1 MSAILTKITSALS
14 GDLAFRVVV
23 FVLLF
28 ICAMYFGKN
37 QMVSIVLSFYPAT
50 LLYNSFP
57 FINKFIVLSGDRGV
71 ILNKVGIFLIFFVMT
86 NFAIRKYISSYNE
99 SSSALKNGGLAFAVL
114 ILLLLFSYTTVSLDT
129 VHNFSSSIDVL
140 FAGGDRV
147 FWWNLAP
154 LAILIFI

>member
-1 MSAILTKITSALS
+1 MSVILTKITSALS
-14 GDLAFRVVV
+14 GDLVFLVVV
-23 FVLLF
+23 FAVLF

-57 FINKFIVLSGDRGV
+57 FINKFIVLTGEKLV
-71 ILNKVGIFLIFFVMT
+71 ILNKVGIFLIFFVIA

-99 SSSALKNGGLAFAVL
+99 SSSILKNGGLAFAVL
-114 ILLLLFSYTTVSLDT
+114 VLLLLFSYSTVSLDIF
-129 VHNFSSSIDVL
+129 HNFSGSIDVL
-140 FAGGDRV
+140 FVSADRV